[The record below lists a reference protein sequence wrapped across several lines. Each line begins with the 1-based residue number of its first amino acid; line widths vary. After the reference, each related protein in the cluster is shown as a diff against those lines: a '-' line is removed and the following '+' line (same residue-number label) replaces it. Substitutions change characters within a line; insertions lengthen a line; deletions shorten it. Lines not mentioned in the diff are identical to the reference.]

1 MTPIRNKLYKKLGRS
16 FGDSP
21 PGWARSGDLGIADTN
36 PAYIC
41 NGLNLRGFQGKGEDW
56 TQDIADALR
65 IAFRSKI
72 LYGLYSEPTVSYD
85 RSTIK
90 INAAPDVASFGS
102 GAVAMRMIKSTL
114 WAADQQGKIA
124 MPSRLK
130 IRIDGSLIQL
140 SL

>member
-1 MTPIRNKLYKKLGRS
+1 MTPIRDKLFKKLGRS

-21 PGWARSGDLGIADTN
+21 PGWARAGDLGIADSN

-65 IAFRSKI
+65 LAFRSRI
-72 LYGLYSEPTVSYD
+72 LYGLYSEPTVSYN

-90 INAAPDVASFGS
+90 VNAAADVVKFSP
-102 GAVAMRMIKSTL
+102 AVAMRMIKSTL
-114 WAADQQGKIA
+114 WAAEQQGKIA

-130 IRIDGSLIQL
+130 VRIDGSLIQIGL
-140 SL
+140 